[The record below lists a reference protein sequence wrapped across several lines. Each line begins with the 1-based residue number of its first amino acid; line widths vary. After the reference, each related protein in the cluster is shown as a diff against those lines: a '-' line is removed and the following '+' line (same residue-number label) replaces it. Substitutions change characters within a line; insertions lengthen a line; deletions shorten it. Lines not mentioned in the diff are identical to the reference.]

1 MRYGLEPPFGS
12 RREGEDPVSD
22 IDDLRARLVVVE
34 DQVTQLAEDAA
45 ATRALA
51 AMADRDVAAFRQEM
65 RGHTRVLNA
74 LRETQLEQGRTLQEH
89 GRELGAL
96 RETQLEQGLTLEEHG
111 RTLQEHGRELGALRE
126 TQLEQGLTLA
136 QHGQTLGSLAAGQA
150 AIMRH
155 LGITQPDSAEQTPDV
170 D

>member
-1 MRYGLEPPFGS
+1 
-12 RREGEDPVSD
+12 
-22 IDDLRARLVVVE
+22 
-34 DQVTQLAEDAA
+34 
-45 ATRALA
+45 
-51 AMADRDVAAFRQEM
+51 MADRDVAAFRQEM

-74 LRETQLEQGRTLQEH
+74 LRETQLEQGRTLREQSRTLAEH

-96 RETQLEQGLTLEEHG
+96 RETQLEQG
-111 RTLQEHGRELGALRE
+111 R
-126 TQLEQGLTLA
+126 TLA

-155 LGITQPDSAEQTPDV
+155 LGITQPDSAEQPPDV

>member
-12 RREGEDPVSD
+12 RREGEGPVSD

-34 DQVTQLAEDAA
+34 DQVTQLVEDAA

-51 AMADRDVAAFRQEM
+51 AMADRDVATFRQEM

-89 GRELGAL
+89 SR
-96 RETQLEQGLTLEEHG
+96 TLEEQS
-111 RTLQEHGRELGALRE
+111 R
-126 TQLEQGLTLA
+126 TLA

-155 LGITQPDSAEQTPDV
+155 LGITQPDSAERTPDV

>member
-1 MRYGLEPPFGS
+1 
-12 RREGEDPVSD
+12 VSD

-89 GRELGAL
+89 TRMLGEHTRML
-96 RETQLEQGLTLEEHG
+96 GEHG
-111 RTLQEHGRELGALRE
+111 RMLGEHGRMLG
-126 TQLEQGLTLA
+126 EQGRMLA
-136 QHGQTLGSLAAGQA
+136 GHGETLGSLAAGQA

-155 LGITQPDSAEQTPDV
+155 LGIAPPDTGDQTPDV
-170 D
+170 E

>member
-22 IDDLRARLVVVE
+22 IDDLRARLGVVE

-74 LRETQLEQGRTLQEH
+74 LRETQLEQGRALQ
-89 GRELGAL
+89 
-96 RETQLEQGLTLEEHG
+96 EHG
-111 RTLQEHGRELGALRE
+111 RTLQEHGRELGTLRE
-126 TQLEQGLTLA
+126 TQLEQGRTLEEQSRTLG

-155 LGITQPDSAEQTPDV
+155 LGITQPDSAERTPDV

>member
-1 MRYGLEPPFGS
+1 
-12 RREGEDPVSD
+12 VSD

-96 RETQLEQGLTLEEHG
+96 RETQLEQGLTL
-111 RTLQEHGRELGALRE
+111 
-126 TQLEQGLTLA
+126 A

>member
-1 MRYGLEPPFGS
+1 
-12 RREGEDPVSD
+12 VSD
-22 IDDLRARLVVVE
+22 IDELRDRLVVVE

-74 LRETQLEQGRTLQEH
+74 LRETQLEQGRTLHEH

-96 RETQLEQGLTLEEHG
+96 RETQLEQGRTLEEQG
-111 RTLQEHGRELGALRE
+111 RTLQEHGRTLQAHSRMLEEQSRTLG
-126 TQLEQGLTLA
+126 

-155 LGITQPDSAEQTPDV
+155 LGITEPDSAEQDPRR
-170 D
+170 

>member
-1 MRYGLEPPFGS
+1 
-12 RREGEDPVSD
+12 VSD

-51 AMADRDVAAFRQEM
+51 AMADRDVATFRQEM

-74 LRETQLEQGRTLQEH
+74 LRETQLEQGGTLAEH
-89 GRELGAL
+89 GRILGEHT
-96 RETQLEQGLTLEEHG
+96 RTLGEHTRMLGEHG
-111 RTLQEHGRELGALRE
+111 RMLGEHGRMLG
-126 TQLEQGLTLA
+126 EQGRTLA
-136 QHGQTLGSLAAGQA
+136 GHGETLGSLAAGQA

-155 LGITQPDSAEQTPDV
+155 LGIAPPDTGDPAPDV
-170 D
+170 E